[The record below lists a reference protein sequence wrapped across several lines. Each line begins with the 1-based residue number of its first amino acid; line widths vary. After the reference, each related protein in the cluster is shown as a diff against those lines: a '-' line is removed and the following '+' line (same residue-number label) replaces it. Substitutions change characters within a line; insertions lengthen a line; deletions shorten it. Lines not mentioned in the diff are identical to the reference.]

1 MPQIDMTIEV
11 LKTYM
16 GSSPKPEDFDAF
28 WDASIEAAKDCDANV
43 TITDADFKI
52 HFAKCQDLFFTA
64 LDGARIHAKLIM
76 PQNVQKP
83 VPTLLKFHGYTGSS
97 GDWTDHLDYV
107 AAGYA
112 VVAIDVRGQGGIS
125 EDIGGTT
132 GTTLNGHIVKGL
144 DDMPEKLF
152 YRNVFL
158 DMAQLAWIVMEM
170 ENIDEANV
178 STYGGSQGGALS
190 LICAS
195 LVPEIHKCVTINPF
209 LSDYKRVWEMDRAE
223 GAYEGL
229 RNYFRKFDPRHERED
244 GIFEKLGYI
253 DVQNFVDRINAE
265 VYMAT
270 GLMDEV
276 CPPSTQFA
284 SYNKITST
292 KQMAIYPDFG
302 HENLP
307 EFNDMA
313 YEWIVGKR

>member
-1 MPQIDMTIEV
+1 
-11 LKTYM
+11 
-16 GSSPKPEDFDAF
+16 
-28 WDASIEAAKDCDANV
+28 
-43 TITDADFKI
+43 
-52 HFAKCQDLFFTA
+52 
-64 LDGARIHAKLIM
+64 
-76 PQNVQKP
+76 
-83 VPTLLKFHGYTGSS
+83 
-97 GDWTDHLDYV
+97 
-107 AAGYA
+107 
-112 VVAIDVRGQGGIS
+112 
-125 EDIGGTT
+125 
-132 GTTLNGHIVKGL
+132 
-144 DDMPEKLF
+144 
-152 YRNVFL
+152 
-158 DMAQLAWIVMEM
+158 
-170 ENIDEANV
+170 
-178 STYGGSQGGALS
+178 
-190 LICAS
+190 
-195 LVPEIHKCVTINPF
+195 
-209 LSDYKRVWEMDRAE
+209 MDRAE